1 MSHLRPKNAKEYN
14 EQDTEKNDKNLYSP
28 IHTSIIHCKSYIREI
43 REKKKP
49 RECVFDYVN
58 IIS

>member
-28 IHTSIIHCKSYIREI
+28 IHTSIIHCKS
-43 REKKKP
+43 
-49 RECVFDYVN
+49 
-58 IIS
+58 